1 MSTAGHDLLVGLL
14 GGMVGPEAKL
24 TSSRDVTLMALR
36 ANPTRSLSVAKIQ
49 EWLEVYFE
57 AIGREYK
64 RNRTIY
70 VTLKRLCE
78 DGVAR
83 RRESGGYIAVT
94 DITNSLS
101 DDFFMDIDVV
111 EELNS
116 LINPSESLD
125 EVIHSLSA
133 VIIGDQG
140 EGAPIIKSLALLQ
153 ATSNQNEFARL
164 VEDTIKG
171 IKEYTERECFKG
183 FSECPEEDLLK
194 WRMKHEME
202 VGGKWNFVVRDVF
215 SKDNSNKTW
224 IVSENRHSMFP
235 FPESRKEFYQNIFCG
250 IKLLRTCTLEAISVD
265 KNGIREHRDY
275 TYLLPNGV
283 EMYCRNVCTIF
294 ETFRSSKGC
303 LCRLHAG
310 RTRNLT
316 RLEYIDCLAIN
327 HKSEIL
333 SGNQNKVL
341 FSEYASRG
349 HAMRHSAH
357 LLGFRQANSEEIAH
371 FINISC
377 AGTELRTSGTT
388 FNVRDIMCCVAEKH
402 MVVYHERTDEEMS
415 LWDDN
420 KAATALA
427 YLKGSADL
435 KSQAYSIFSLFE
447 EDTIHVCSGEVNAYS
462 SENKL
467 LISYDNVTI
476 FNQT

>member
-1 MSTAGHDLLVGLL
+1 MSTAGHGLLVGLL

-36 ANPTRSLSVAKIQ
+36 ANLTRSLSVAKIQ

-94 DITNSLS
+94 GNTDPLS
-101 DDFFMDIDVV
+101 DDFFMDIDVM

-116 LINPSESLD
+116 LVNPSKSLD

-153 ATSNQNEFARL
+153 ATSNQIEFARL
-164 VEDTIKG
+164 VENTIKG

-194 WRMKHEME
+194 WRMKHELE
-202 VGGKWNFVVRDVF
+202 VGGKWNFVVRDIF
-215 SKDNSNKTW
+215 SKDTTNKTW
-224 IVSENRHSMFP
+224 IVSENRHPMFP
-235 FPESRKEFYQNIFCG
+235 TPESRKEFYQIIFCG
-250 IKLLRTCTLEAISVD
+250 IKLLRTCTLEAITLD
-265 KNGIREHRDY
+265 KNGIKEHQDHVCF
-275 TYLLPNGV
+275 LPNGTKI
-283 EMYCRNVCTIF
+283 YCCSVCTIF
-294 ETFRSSKGC
+294 ETFRSSKGS

-310 RTRNLT
+310 RARNFTRP
-316 RLEYIDCLAIN
+316 EYIDCLARN
-327 HKSEIL
+327 HRNELL
-333 SGNQNKVL
+333 SGFQNKVL

-349 HAMRHSAH
+349 HAVRHSAH
-357 LLGFRQANSEEIAH
+357 LLGFRRATPEEISH
-371 FINISC
+371 FINLSC
-377 AGTELRTSGTT
+377 AGTELQTSNTT
-388 FNVRDIMCCVAEKH
+388 FDVRDIMCCVAEKH

-415 LWDDN
+415 FWDDN
-420 KAATALA
+420 KAATALT

-435 KSQAYSIFSLFE
+435 KGQAYSIFSLFE
-447 EDTIHVCSGEVNAYS
+447 EDTMHVCSGEVDVYS
-462 SENKL
+462 SKNKL
-467 LISYDNVTI
+467 IISYDKVTL